1 MHPDTHLRLHHQR
14 ATELHAQATEYA
26 RALRPDSR
34 RALRALRTRLGW
46 TMVELGLRL
55 AQHPPA
61 PSARIA

>member
-14 ATELHAQATEYA
+14 AGELHAQAAEYA
-26 RALRPDSR
+26 RASRPESR
-34 RALRALRTRLGW
+34 RALRTLRTRLGW

-61 PSARIA
+61 RPARIA